1 MTQAND
7 WPLVFFTLFSQISV
21 GILISG
27 LLLWTWT
34 KSSEVP
40 SLEALK
46 KILLIS
52 ALAFMTVAL
61 ILSFMHLA
69 SPTKALFAMSHAS
82 SSWLSREIILASVY
96 LLSLLLSFTSLQL
109 NFPHHKLFDQLFLA
123 SLILG
128 VILIWVM
135 AKVYMLPTVPLWN
148 TPATPVAFFASSLIL
163 GGMSVMVIIAI
174 LSMGSRESLQAAE
187 IFQRTLFYLVAVGV
201 FAGLMNSLFLQADVS
216 GLTVG
221 FPLPEVASAW
231 KNAQLAFLLAGFS
244 LLTWWFAWVQPQEGS
259 SSSLLIF
266 LAAACLL
273 IAEIAG
279 RYLFY
284 ASYFRVGV

>member
-27 LLLWTWT
+27 FLLWTWT
-34 KSSEVP
+34 KSSETP

-46 KILLIS
+46 KILLIA

-69 SPTKALFAMSHAS
+69 SPTKALFAMSHAG
-82 SSWLSREIILASVY
+82 SSWLSREIILAAVY
-96 LLSLLLSFTSLQL
+96 LLSLLLSYTSVQL
-109 NFPHHKLFDQLFLA
+109 NIPHHKLFDQLFLA

-135 AKVYMLPTVPLWN
+135 ARVYMLPTVPLWN
-148 TPATPVAFFASSLIL
+148 TPATPIAFFTSALLL
-163 GGMSVMVIIAI
+163 GGMSAMVAI
-174 LSMGSRESLQAAE
+174 GVVSLGGPESLPAAE
-187 IFQRTLFYLVAVGV
+187 ALQRKLFYLVAAGV
-201 FAGLMNSLFLQADVS
+201 FAGLMNTLFLQTDLS
-216 GLTVG
+216 SLSVG
-221 FPLPEVASAW
+221 FPIPEVAAAW
-231 KNAQLAFLLAGFS
+231 KNAHMAFLLAGFS
-244 LLTWWFAWVQPQEGS
+244 LLTWWFAWVQPQAGS
-259 SSSLLIF
+259 SSSPLIF